1 MNLIEQYK
9 TEIATLCRKYN
20 VKELYAFGSVLDE
33 SRFTNESDV
42 DLLVDFNEIELLK
55 YADNY
60 FEFADSLE
68 ELFKRKVDLLTI
80 RSLRN
85 KYFIEAVNKEKKVV
99 YAA

>member
-33 SRFTNESDV
+33 SKFTNESDV

-85 KYFIEAVNKEKKVV
+85 KYFIEAVNKEKEVV

>member
-85 KYFIEAVNKEKKVV
+85 KYFIEAVNKEKEVV

>member
-85 KYFIEAVNKEKKVV
+85 KYFIEAVDKEKEVV